1 MDCDKDTDTNHI
13 RVLPDACVEVFVN
26 YTPTPVA
33 MIGNQLYK
41 HSIIT
46 SRMSRPMDV
55 QMRKGAGCLAVCF
68 YPGMAY
74 KFFNVPMHV
83 LTDATVSLSD
93 LWKDAAAEIEDRLA
107 GAGDNHARVDLMQR
121 CLLKRITC
129 NTADTQMLL
138 YMRQAQELD
147 DLMSVSKLTNTIG
160 ISQRH
165 LSRRFQQ
172 YIGLSPKEY
181 LRVSRFI
188 RSLEF
193 LKEYPAR
200 SLTEIAYDSGYYD
213 QSHFIRDY
221 RAYTGYTPGELVH
234 AKHVVLY

>member
-1 MDCDKDTDTNHI
+1 MDCDKDTDTDHI
-13 RVLPDACVEVFVN
+13 RVLPDACVELFVN
-26 YTPTPVA
+26 YTETPVA
-33 MIGNQLYK
+33 MIGNELHK
-41 HSIIT
+41 RSIIT

-55 QMRKGAGCLAVCF
+55 QMRKGTGCLAVCF

-74 KFFNVPMHV
+74 NFFNVPMHV

-93 LWKDAAAEIEDRLA
+93 LWQDAAAEIEDRLA
-107 GAGDNHARVDLMQR
+107 SAGDDHSRIDILQR
-121 CLLKRITC
+121 YLLKKMTDEKP
-129 NTADTQMLL
+129 DTQMVLC
-138 YMRQAQELD
+138 MKQMQELD
-147 DLMSVSKLTNTIG
+147 DSMSVSRMTNDIG

-165 LSRRFQQ
+165 LSRKFQQ
-172 YIGLSPKEY
+172 YLGLSPKAY

-188 RSLEF
+188 RSIQSF
-193 LKEYPAR
+193 KKYPSR

-221 RAYTGYTPGELVH
+221 RTYTGYAPGELIH